1 MTVTQDQIKSIKPGS
16 TESFNCDADKMYSVA
31 AALSTLKRKGMP
43 DGIVDYEH
51 KKFFD
56 RNIITIRAMREG
68 DESVLNR

>member
-1 MTVTQDQIKSIKPGS
+1 MTVNLDQIKGIKPGA

-43 DGIVDYEH
+43 DGIVGYEH

-56 RNIITIRAMREG
+56 RNIVTIRALREG
-68 DESVLNR
+68 DVPILNK